1 MAVGVLVPIALPSLA
16 GIVIAALCV
25 GGTFM
30 VNTMT
35 GIHEAR
41 RVAGVHARALIG
53 AMTSAFA
60 VGQIIGPLLV
70 AGLVRVSGGFS
81 WALVASAL
89 PLLVAAYMLYTRYE
103 PSAETIHATVA
114 RPD

>member
-1 MAVGVLVPIALPSLA
+1 MAIGILVPIALPNLA
-16 GIVIAALCV
+16 GIAIAALCV

-30 VNTMT
+30 VNTMA

-41 RVAGVHARALIG
+41 RVAGVHARVLIG

-70 AGLVRVSGGFS
+70 ASLVHVPGGFS
-81 WALVASAL
+81 WALGISAL
-89 PLLVAAYMLYTRYE
+89 PLLVAAYVLYTQN
-103 PSAETIHATVA
+103 A
-114 RPD
+114 RAAQD